1 MASRLRSFLQWEPL
15 AAGSRAPA
23 LSLTADDGTWI
34 KLPDFEGHL
43 EVVLVFLRRTEGSEV
58 EGFLRALDASRARF
72 EALDTALFAVHTSRT
87 DALRAARARL
97 GVSLPFLYDPLAL
110 TARGFH
116 ASGRIRP
123 WCRDTVVWVR
133 KDGTIGAAWRGFPP
147 LETVIAQVAAAQGK
161 PIPPP
166 PARTAPQEG
175 GVADTPQ
182 ALVVDIDSA
191 HTMTLLGEEGSR
203 FVLVDVRTRGE
214 FDADHAPMAR
224 HIPVDELPH
233 RYAELGQT
241 SHLVF
246 VCHSGGRSAAAGEFM
261 TSIGGT
267 HIYNVAGGMSQ
278 WTGPRIVAG
287 TEPTRGQ

>member
-15 AAGSRAPA
+15 EAGSRAPT

-43 EVVLVFLRRTEGSEV
+43 DVLLVFVRTTEGSEA
-58 EGFLRALDASRARF
+58 EGFLCALDASRARF
-72 EALDTALFAVHTSRT
+72 EALDTALFAVHTARPDT
-87 DALRAARARL
+87 LRAARARL

-110 TARGFH
+110 AARGFH

-147 LETVIAQVAAAQGK
+147 LEPLIAQVAAAQGK
-161 PIPPP
+161 PVPPP
-166 PARTAPQEG
+166 PARTVPLEG

-191 HTMTLLGEEGSR
+191 HTMTLLTEEGSR

-214 FDADHAPMAR
+214 FDAGHAPMAR

-233 RYAELGQT
+233 RHGEIGQ
-241 SHLVF
+241 SSNIVF
-246 VCHSGGRSAAAGEFM
+246 ICHSGGRSSAAGEFM

-278 WTGPRIVAG
+278 WTGPRVVAD
-287 TEPTRGQ
+287 TEAVRGQ